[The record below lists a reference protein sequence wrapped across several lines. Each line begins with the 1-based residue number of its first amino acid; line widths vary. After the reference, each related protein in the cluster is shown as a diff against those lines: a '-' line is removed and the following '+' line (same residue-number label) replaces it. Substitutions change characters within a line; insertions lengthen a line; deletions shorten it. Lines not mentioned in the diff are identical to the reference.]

1 MSGSGPQSGE
11 RGPLVIGPSAG
22 SRSIAPGSAAVFL
35 DRDGVLD
42 AAVPDPVSGWPES
55 PLQVADVRLL
65 PGVAAAV
72 RRLADAGYALVC
84 VSNQPAAAKGKAT
97 VAQLLAVHERVL
109 ELLALDGAI
118 LDASRLCPHHPE
130 GVVAELSGPCPCR
143 KPAPGMLTDAAAALA
158 LDLGASWMIGDT
170 DADIAAG
177 RAAGCKT
184 ALLEYPGSAHKRTG
198 DAAEDMLAADL
209 AQAAAL
215 LLRNPVL

>member
-1 MSGSGPQSGE
+1 VSGSRTASGQ
-11 RGPLVIGPSAG
+11 RGPLAIGPSAG

-55 PLQVADVRLL
+55 PLHVADVRLL
-65 PGVAAAV
+65 PGAAAAA
-72 RRLADAGYALVC
+72 RQLADAGFALVC

-97 VAQLLAVHERVL
+97 VEQLLAVHERVL
-109 ELLALDGAI
+109 ELLARDGAS

-177 RAAGCKT
+177 RAAGCRT
-184 ALLEYPGSAHKRTG
+184 ALLDYPGSAHKRTG
-198 DAAEDMLAADL
+198 DAAQDMLAADL
-209 AQAAAL
+209 AQAVAL
-215 LLRNPVL
+215 LLRNPAL

>member
-1 MSGSGPQSGE
+1 MPSERRPLALDPPQTQ
-11 RGPLVIGPSAG
+11 R
-22 SRSIAPGSAAVFL
+22 APARRRAAIFL

-42 AAVPDPVSGWPES
+42 AAVPDPISGRPES

-65 PGVAAAV
+65 PGAAAAA
-72 RRLADAGYALVC
+72 RQLGDAGYALIC

-97 VAQLLAVHERVL
+97 IEQLLAIHEQVL
-109 ELLALDGAI
+109 ALLAQDGVN

-130 GVVAELSGPCPCR
+130 GVVAGLSGPCPCR

-158 LDLGASWMIGDT
+158 LNLGTSWMIGDT

-184 ALLEYPGSAHKRTG
+184 LLLEYPGSDHKRTG
-198 DAAEDMLAADL
+198 DAAEDMRAADL
-209 AQAAAL
+209 AEAASL
-215 LLRNPVL
+215 LLSRPAL

>member
-1 MSGSGPQSGE
+1 MPSERRPLALDPPQTQ
-11 RGPLVIGPSAG
+11 RLLARP
-22 SRSIAPGSAAVFL
+22 RAAIFL

-55 PLQVADVRLL
+55 PLHVADVRLL
-65 PGVAAAV
+65 PGAAAAA
-72 RRLADAGYALVC
+72 RRLADAGFALVC

-97 VAQLLAVHERVL
+97 VEQLLAVHERVL

-177 RAAGCKT
+177 RAAGCRT
-184 ALLEYPGSAHKRTG
+184 ALLDYPGSAHKRTG
-198 DAAEDMLAADL
+198 DAAQDMLAADL

-215 LLRNPVL
+215 LLRNPAL